1 MINSWYRS
9 FVIVI
14 LLFLSCITLAK
25 TQDILYATN
34 ALAIDECTLHILNA
48 ASGKVLKSIGTVQ
61 NILDD
66 SSMGIFGMCFKTGVM
81 YAVNHLDQL
90 VTLDVQTA
98 KATVIGPV
106 GINGLYDLA
115 CPRSG
120 QEIYSFGAQ
129 DYRIIV
135 IDVTTGQGRRLA
147 SPLPEAEAVSMDF
160 DDTRKLWLLMDGK
173 VLSMVDLET
182 GSLLSQ
188 GALPG
193 VHVNQR
199 HGSIRGRTL
208 YSAFFEADPSNL
220 WQVNLDNSTVQTVL
234 STGLDSA
241 YTLAFVD
248 AASS

>member
-1 MINSWYRS
+1 M
-9 FVIVI
+9 
-14 LLFLSCITLAK
+14 
-25 TQDILYATN
+25 LYATN
-34 ALAIDECTLHILNA
+34 ALAIDECTLHVLDPD
-48 ASGKVLKSIGTVQ
+48 SGKVLQSMGTVQ
-61 NILDD
+61 NILDNTP
-66 SSMGIFGMCFKTGVM
+66 MGIFGMCFKAGIM

-90 VTLDVQTA
+90 VTLDLQTA
-98 KATVIGPV
+98 KATIVGQV

-115 CPRSG
+115 CPYSG

-129 DYRIIV
+129 DSRIVV
-135 IDVTTGQGRRLA
+135 IDATTGQGRQLA
-147 SPLPEAEAVSMDF
+147 SPLPEADSVSMDF

-182 GSLLSQ
+182 GSLTTQ
-188 GALPG
+188 GVLPG

-234 STGLDSA
+234 STGLDST

-248 AASS
+248 ESSS